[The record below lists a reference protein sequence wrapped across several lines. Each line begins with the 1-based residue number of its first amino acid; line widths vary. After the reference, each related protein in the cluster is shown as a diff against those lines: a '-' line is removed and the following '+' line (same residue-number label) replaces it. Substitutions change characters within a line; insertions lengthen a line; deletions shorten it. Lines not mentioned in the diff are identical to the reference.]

1 MSPATFSG
9 APALARRSSNRRSG
23 KVNIWVILAAFGGV
37 LLVVG
42 VIAWRVVPGMFASQR
57 ADLLYHHVKEEPLE
71 ITVIERGA
79 LEAARNDEII
89 CKVKAS
95 GRGSLNASTIKWIVD
110 DGIQVHQGEKLV
122 ELDKSGLED
131 QKITQQIAVDKARSD
146 VVGAENDLKITE
158 SQNLT
163 DLKTAEVAL
172 ELAKLDYE
180 KYVKGEYIASKEAIE
195 GQLKDA
201 ESNLEAWR
209 DRAAY
214 SRRMADKK
222 FMSSSQAEADEA
234 RLQSAE
240 LALSKLKNDYKVLVD
255 FMKRRTETDLQSKIQ
270 EAERARER
278 VNIQNEA
285 KYKKGKS
292 DLDTKRGVLK
302 QEDDRLKD
310 LEEQLVNCTM
320 FAPKDGM
327 VVYYVDERARG
338 GFGSQQATIAQGEPV
353 REGQKLI
360 RIPDLDHMLV
370 NTKVHEAMVSRIRTG
385 MKVDVKVDAF
395 PDRVLQ
401 ASVRTV
407 ATVAIQNDWRSA
419 DVKMY
424 QTMIS
429 IDESLPGLKPGM
441 SAEVIVHVDATG
453 KPVPTVPVQAIVG
466 GPEMGTTRIVF
477 VRGANGQPEEREVE
491 IGLSNDKIAEIRK
504 GLKSGDEVV
513 LNPKVLV
520 GDRMRTRQPG
530 DFNKQ
535 GGPNGNGQGGPGQGG
550 PKPGG
555 APGGATPGGGAA
567 PGGPGASP
575 GGGPA
580 SGAQTAGAPGGAKP
594 QFDPSMMNNPEFI
607 KKMKEDPRVQKIM
620 KDQGVDDPSKIDWQK
635 AMKAAGGGAPGGGPG
650 ARQ

>member
-1 MSPATFSG
+1 M
-9 APALARRSSNRRSG
+9 
-23 KVNIWVILAAFGGV
+23 ILAAVGGV
-37 LLVVG
+37 LIVG
-42 VIAWRVVPGMFASQR
+42 SIIAWRVVPGMFAGKR
-57 ADLLYHHVKEEPLE
+57 ADIIYHQVKEEPLE
-71 ITVIERGA
+71 ITVVERGT
-79 LEAARNDEII
+79 LEAARNEEII

-110 DGIQVHQGEKLV
+110 DGVQCHKGEKLV

-146 VVGAENDLKITE
+146 AVTAENKLKITE

-172 ELAKLDYE
+172 ELAQLDYE
-180 KYVKGEYIASKEAIE
+180 KYVKGEYIASKEQIE

-222 FMSSSQAEADEA
+222 FMSSSQAESDEA

-255 FMKRRTETDLQSKIQ
+255 FMKKRTETDLLSKIR
-270 EAERARER
+270 EAERALER
-278 VNIQNEA
+278 VKIQNEA
-285 KYKKGKS
+285 KYKTDKS
-292 DLDTKRGVLK
+292 DLDTKKGVLR
-302 QEDDRLKD
+302 QEEDRLKD

-370 NTKVHEAMVSRIRTG
+370 NTKVHEAMVSRIRNG
-385 MKVDVKVDAF
+385 MKVDVKIDAF

-466 GPEMGTTRIVF
+466 GPEMGTKRVVF
-477 VRGANGQPEEREVE
+477 VKGANDQPEEREVE

-550 PKPGG
+550 PGQGSPKPGGPGGAPAGPGGAPTGPGG
-555 APGGATPGGGAA
+555 APGGA
-567 PGGPGASP
+567 GASP
-575 GGGPA
+575 GGPSAGGP
-580 SGAQTAGAPGGAKP
+580 TAGGPGGARPK
-594 QFDPSMMNNPEFI
+594 FDPSMMQDPEFI

-635 AMKAAGGGAPGGGPG
+635 AMKAAGAPGGPM
-650 ARQ
+650 Q